1 MVTRRTKYELEQAQA
16 REHILAGL
24 MVAVNHLDEVIALI
38 RKSKSPKEAKE
49 QLIARFGLT
58 DIQAQAILDMR
69 LQRLTGL
76 EIEALRRE
84 YAAILKTIARLEG
97 ILKSEKKLDD
107 VIRQEMT
114 EIRDQY
120 GDERR
125 TELIEDDSA
134 TLPVVENKPAAE
146 DTAIL
151 RLRDGQLRRMS
162 PRMVDKYLAQPGAK
176 DDVVETIQTAT
187 DETLYFF
194 TNKGNCFMLDVS
206 KIPETMKLRDRGSLL
221 TGLIAGLAD
230 HEHAVAMVCVKT
242 EEMAKKGDFLFITR
256 NGQVKR
262 TTAAEYGIRRARFA
276 AINLKDEDELVGMVQ
291 VDPDDKDDI
300 ILITRLGTALRFR
313 LDTVSCTGRATAGV
327 RGMDVGKDDEVRWF
341 EIPKAGDMLLVLS
354 DRGFGKRMLSDDVE
368 RQGRAGKG
376 QKLLPMNKTGETGT
390 QLAACLNVTGA
401 KSARVEQRH
410 GHVTV
415 LNMDEIAVERR
426 TSKGQLLINV
436 LLDDVVEYAA
446 LTAETNND
454 N

>member
-1 MVTRRTKYELEQAQA
+1 MC
-16 REHILAGL
+16 
-24 MVAVNHLDEVIALI
+24 
-38 RKSKSPKEAKE
+38 
-49 QLIARFGLT
+49 
-58 DIQAQAILDMR
+58 
-69 LQRLTGL
+69 
-76 EIEALRRE
+76 
-84 YAAILKTIARLEG
+84 
-97 ILKSEKKLDD
+97 
-107 VIRQEMT
+107 
-114 EIRDQY
+114 IRD
-120 GDERR
+120 
-125 TELIEDDSA
+125 S
-134 TLPVVENKPAAE
+134 
-146 DTAIL
+146 
-151 RLRDGQLRRMS
+151 
-162 PRMVDKYLAQPGAK
+162 
-176 DDVVETIQTAT
+176 
-187 DETLYFF
+187 
-194 TNKGNCFMLDVS
+194 
-206 KIPETMKLRDRGSLL
+206 
-221 TGLIAGLAD
+221 
-230 HEHAVAMVCVKT
+230 
-242 EEMAKKGDFLFITR
+242 
-256 NGQVKR
+256 
-262 TTAAEYGIRRARFA
+262 RARFA
-276 AINLKDEDELVGMVQ
+276 AINLKGEDELVGMVQ

-327 RGMDVGKDDEVRWF
+327 RGMDVSKDDEVRWF